1 MYSSVD
7 IYCIDSLHDCYLSNY
22 RVPVLDTGEFLQDH
36 QHGQG
41 KLRSPSYTY
50 EGAWAMNR
58 MHGRGTFSSGDGST
72 YTGHFLK
79 GVCSSLC
86 TVHSACLRARHRMT
100 LLMYWGWTV
109 VGGFNGMAREW
120 SGLKARK
127 SS

>member
-1 MYSSVD
+1 MGSKIVDSSVGM
-7 IYCIDSLHDCYLSNY
+7 YCIDSLYDCYLSNY
-22 RVPVLDTGEFLQDH
+22 HEPVLDTGEFFQDH

-79 GVCSSLC
+79 GFALQCLLC
-86 TVHSACLRARHRMT
+86 VQPARAYGIH
-100 LLMYWGWTV
+100 
-109 VGGFNGMAREW
+109 E
-120 SGLKARK
+120 
-127 SS
+127 